1 MKHNINTTISGR
13 TVTLTITDRYKNELD
28 RMARAVNISVFLQ
41 DNWGT
46 LSSIGEAIS
55 SKRLRDLMIE
65 CIGQDVK
72 NSKGHLLASLPS
84 RTGDQREIRSGDD
97 RAHSDT
103 VGEHC
108 LRLECEDRTVVGK
121 KTKVILLTETN
132 KSRVDQFL
140 TNFTKAK
147 VAVIA

>member
-1 MKHNINTTISGR
+1 MKHTNITISGR
-13 TVTLTITDRYKNELD
+13 PATLTITDRYKNETD

-41 DNWGT
+41 DNWEV

-55 SKRLRDLMIE
+55 SKRLRDLMIG
-65 CIGQDVK
+65 CIGQEIK

-108 LRLECEDRTVVGK
+108 LRLECEDRTVAGK
-121 KTKVILLTETN
+121 RTKVILLNGTN
-132 KSRVDQFL
+132 KDRVDKYL
-140 TNFTKAK
+140 TNFSKAK
-147 VAVIA
+147 VPVID